1 MRNVYIAVLTLI
13 ISWFGFSPLLAQ
25 TIDSKRFEELH
36 RMVLPREGDLKW
48 MSVPWLTSIT
58 LARHQAA
65 AEGKPLFVFADT
77 GAGFADAL
85 GLC

>member
-1 MRNVYIAVLTLI
+1 MRNQYISALAV
-13 ISWFGFSPLLAQ
+13 SWHGSLPLVAQ
-25 TIDSKRFEELH
+25 TFDSKRFDELH
-36 RMVLPREGDLKW
+36 RMVLPRDGDLKW

-65 AEGKPLFVFADT
+65 TEGKPLFVFADT

>member
-25 TIDSKRFEELH
+25 TIDSKGFEELH